1 MSKPPTTL
9 LATRCATLLSSLDH
23 ELDWRL
29 SDNEQKSYITAIL
42 PFFSEDASD
51 TRLRQTLIAYHED
64 HALVESLRAREHT
77 QSEANWSA
85 WSKQV
90 IAILHHAGLLWSSDF
105 AVDAE
110 DLAQIAQMELIRS
123 LASFRYSSRFSTWA
137 YQVIVRS
144 VQRHL
149 RNAKA
154 QKRAARPE
162 SLDQLPA
169 DIDIEQA
176 NDENPTTL
184 AEVHTLAAQIEAI
197 LTDYAGQRLARIF
210 QLWAS
215 ADLSA
220 EEIGRRVKLSPSRVR
235 TLLAQA
241 REHLRQHP
249 QIRAWLEDGEGRADC
264 QAEA

>member
-1 MSKPPTTL
+1 
-9 LATRCATLLSSLDH
+9 
-23 ELDWRL
+23 L
-29 SDNEQKSYITAIL
+29 SDDEQKSYISALL
-42 PFFSEDASD
+42 PLLSDDVSD
-51 TRLRQTLIAYHED
+51 TRLRQTLIAYHAD
-64 HALVESLRAREHT
+64 HALVESLRARGHM
-77 QSEANWSA
+77 QSEANWNA

-90 IAILHHAGLLWSSDF
+90 IAILQRAGLLWSSDF
-105 AVDAE
+105 AVDSE

-123 LASFRYSSRFSTWA
+123 LASFRYNSRFSTWA
-137 YQVIVRS
+137 YQVVVRG

-149 RNAKA
+149 RNARA

-169 DIDIEQA
+169 DIEIKQD
-176 NDENPTTL
+176 NLENPITL
-184 AEVHTLAAQIEAI
+184 AEAHTLAEQIAAI
-197 LTDYAGQRLARIF
+197 LTDYADQRLAQIF
-210 QLWAS
+210 QLWAN

-249 QIRAWLEDGEGRADC
+249 QIRAWLDDDGDGADKKGKS
-264 QAEA
+264 